1 MICFDLTDQVTVSG
15 WGLLSDGGKA
25 AKKLQEVDLEV
36 KPLPLPHQFPLVLTL
51 SLSLDFEVKSLPL
64 SFCFDSLSL
73 SDYLD
78 ERVQRGLPLQE
89 KLDIFK
95 DDVHFQVG

>member
-1 MICFDLTDQVTVSG
+1 MSG

-36 KPLPLPHQFPLVLTL
+36 LRHPHFFFSLTQA
-51 SLSLDFEVKSLPL
+51 PL
-64 SFCFDSLSL
+64 SDN
-73 SDYLD
+73 LD
-78 ERVQRGLPLQE
+78 ETVQRRLPLQE

-95 DDVHFQVG
+95 DDVHFQVGYNPS